1 MSLILAI
8 ESSCDEMAMAV
19 LKGKREFLSSVVAS
33 QIDIHAMY
41 GGVVPEIA
49 SRKHVECVSV
59 VLKETLKKA
68 NISIDEID
76 AIAVTKGPGLV
87 GSLHIG
93 LQAAKTI
100 CMAYHKPLIG
110 VHHIAGHIY
119 ANNYN
124 QDIVYPS
131 LCLVVS
137 GGHNVNC
144 FIKSTV

>member
-1 MSLILAI
+1 MSLLLAI

-19 LKGKREFLSSVVAS
+19 LKDQREFLSSVVAS

-59 VLKETLKKA
+59 VLKETLKQAKVKME
-68 NISIDEID
+68 DID
-76 AIAVTKGPGLV
+76 AICVTKGPGLV

-93 LQAAKTI
+93 LQVAKTLSL
-100 CMAYHKPLIG
+100 AYEKPLIG

-119 ANNYN
+119 ANN
-124 QDIVYPS
+124 
-131 LCLVVS
+131 
-137 GGHNVNC
+137 
-144 FIKSTV
+144 